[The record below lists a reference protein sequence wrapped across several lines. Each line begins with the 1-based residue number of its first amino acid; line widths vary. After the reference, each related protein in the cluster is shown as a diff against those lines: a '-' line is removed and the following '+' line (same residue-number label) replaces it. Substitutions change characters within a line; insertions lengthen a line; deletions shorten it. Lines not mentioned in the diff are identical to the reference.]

1 MTRLLVLVL
10 LLVQASAVRA
20 EIALADDRGRDLVL
34 QEPAQRIISLAPNL
48 TELLFAAGA
57 GARLVGAVALAYSD
71 FPAPTRRVAGVGDSS
86 AIDVERVVALKPDVV
101 LAWRSGNPS
110 ETIAK
115 LEQLG
120 VRVFVTEPGTLE
132 AIADEIER
140 FGRIAGT
147 DDVAG
152 KAAAQFRRDIA
163 ALRHDYQSRRPVS
176 VFYQVWHEPLM
187 TVNGKQVISAVIDLC
202 GGRNIFAGL
211 PALVPRVSLEAVL
224 AANPEAIVTASDRP
238 AAEALAN
245 WSNWQQLRAVRDGN
259 LVVIPS
265 DDISRP
271 TPRLLKGA
279 RRLCAQLERIRRA
292 DGPGQ

>member
-1 MTRLLVLVL
+1 MTRMLLVL
-10 LLVQASAVRA
+10 LLVQSAAVRA

-34 QEPAQRIISLAPNL
+34 QGPAQRIISLAPNL

-57 GARLVGAVALAYSD
+57 GARLVGTVAYSD
-71 FPAPTRRVAGVGDSS
+71 FPAPARRVARVGDSS

-101 LAWRSGNPS
+101 LAWRSGNPPG
-110 ETIAK
+110 TIAK

-132 AIADEIER
+132 AIADEIVL

-152 KAAAQFRRDIA
+152 KAAAQFRREIT
-163 ALRHDYQSRRPVS
+163 ALRHDYQGRRPVS

-187 TVNGKQVISAVIDLC
+187 TVNSKQVITEVIDLC

-224 AANPEAIVTASDRP
+224 AANPEAIVTASDQP

-245 WSNWQQLRAVRDGN
+245 WSNWQQLRAVRDAN
-259 LVVIPS
+259 LVVIPP

-271 TPRLLKGA
+271 TPRLLNGA
-279 RRLCAQLERIRRA
+279 RRLCAQLDRIRRE
-292 DGPGQ
+292 DDVRP

>member
-71 FPAPTRRVAGVGDSS
+71 FPAPARRVAGVGDSS

>member
-1 MTRLLVLVL
+1 MSRMLVLVL
-10 LLVQASAVRA
+10 LLVQAGAVRA
-20 EIALADDRGRDLVL
+20 EIALADDRGRDLIL
-34 QEPAQRIISLAPNL
+34 QGPAQRIVSLAPNL

-57 GARLVGAVALAYSD
+57 GARLVGTVAYSD
-71 FPAPTRRVAGVGDSS
+71 FPAPARRLVRVGDSS

-101 LAWRSGNPS
+101 LAWRSGNPPG
-110 ETIAK
+110 TIAK

-120 VRVFVTEPGTLE
+120 MRVFATEAGTLE
-132 AIADEIER
+132 AIADEIVL

-147 DDVAG
+147 EDTAA
-152 KAAAQFRRDIA
+152 KAATQFRRDIA
-163 ALRHDYQSRRPVS
+163 ALRHDYQGRRPVS

-202 GGRNIFAGL
+202 GGRNIFAAL

-238 AAEALAN
+238 VAEALAN
-245 WSNWQQLRAVRDGN
+245 WSAWKQLRAVRDGN
-259 LVVIPS
+259 LVVIPP

-271 TPRLLKGA
+271 TPRLLNGA
-279 RRLCAQLERIRRA
+279 RRLCAQLDRIRRA
-292 DGPGQ
+292 DELGP

>member
-1 MTRLLVLVL
+1 MTRILVLVL
-10 LLVQASAVRA
+10 LLVSAAAVHA

-34 QEPAQRIISLAPNL
+34 HGPAQRIVSLAPNL

-57 GARLVGAVALAYSD
+57 GARLVGTVAYSD
-71 FPAPTRRVAGVGDSS
+71 FPAAARRVVRVGDST

-101 LAWRSGNPS
+101 LAWRSGNPPG
-110 ETIAK
+110 TIAK

-120 VRVFVTEPGTLE
+120 VRVFVTESGTLE
-132 AIADEIER
+132 AIADEIVL

-147 DDVAG
+147 EDTAG
-152 KAAAQFRRDIA
+152 KAAAQFRREIT
-163 ALRHDYQSRRPVS
+163 ALRDDFQGRRTVS

-224 AANPEAIVTASDRP
+224 AANPEAIVTASDQP
-238 AAEALAN
+238 AAQALAN
-245 WSNWQQLRAVRDGN
+245 WSAWQQLRAVRDGN
-259 LVVIPS
+259 LVVIPP

-279 RRLCAQLERIRRA
+279 RRLCAQLERIRHAEDTR
-292 DGPGQ
+292 P

>member
-1 MTRLLVLVL
+1 MKCILALVL
-10 LLVQASAVRA
+10 LLVQMAAVRA

-34 QEPAQRIISLAPNL
+34 QGPAQRIVSLAPNL

-57 GARLVGAVALAYSD
+57 GARLVGTVAYSD
-71 FPAPTRRVAGVGDSS
+71 FPAPARRVARVGDSS

-101 LAWRSGNPS
+101 LAWRSGNPPG
-110 ETIAK
+110 TIAK

-132 AIADEIER
+132 AIADEIVL

-152 KAAAQFRRDIA
+152 KAAAQFRREIT
-163 ALRHDYQSRRPVS
+163 ALRHDYQGRRPVS

-187 TVNGKQVISAVIDLC
+187 TVNSKQVITEVIDLC

-245 WSNWQQLRAVRDGN
+245 WSNWQQLRAVRDAN
-259 LVVIPS
+259 LVVIPP

-271 TPRLLKGA
+271 TPRLLNGA
-279 RRLCAQLERIRRA
+279 RRLCAQLDRIRRE
-292 DGPGQ
+292 DDVRP

>member
-10 LLVQASAVRA
+10 LLLLVQATAVRA
-20 EIALADDRGRDLVL
+20 EIALADDRGRGLVL
-34 QEPAQRIISLAPNL
+34 REPAQRIVSLAPNL

-57 GARLVGAVALAYSD
+57 GARLVGTVAYSD
-71 FPAPTRRVAGVGDSS
+71 FPAPARRVARVGDST

-101 LAWRSGNPS
+101 LAWRSGNPPG
-110 ETIAK
+110 TIAK

-120 VRVFVTEPGTLE
+120 VRVFVTEPGTLG
-132 AIADEIER
+132 AIADEIVL

-147 DDVAG
+147 DDSAA
-152 KAAAQFRRDIA
+152 KAAIQFRREVA
-163 ALRHDYQSRRPVS
+163 ALRHDYQGRRPVS
-176 VFYQVWHEPLM
+176 VFYQVWYEPLM

-224 AANPEAIVTASDRP
+224 AANPEAIVTASDQP
-238 AAEALAN
+238 AAQALAD
-245 WSNWQQLRAVRDGN
+245 WSAWQQLRAVRDGN
-259 LVVIPS
+259 LVVIPP

-271 TPRLLKGA
+271 TPRLLNGA
-279 RRLCAQLERIRRA
+279 RRLCAQLDRIRRA
-292 DGPGQ
+292 DEQRP

>member
-1 MTRLLVLVL
+1 MTRMLLVL
-10 LLVQASAVRA
+10 LLVQSAAVRA

-34 QEPAQRIISLAPNL
+34 QGPAQRIISLAPNL

-57 GARLVGAVALAYSD
+57 GARLVGTVAYSD
-71 FPAPTRRVAGVGDSS
+71 FPAPARRVARVGDSS

-101 LAWRSGNPS
+101 LAWRSGNPPG
-110 ETIAK
+110 TIAK

-132 AIADEIER
+132 AIADEIVL

-152 KAAAQFRRDIA
+152 KAAAQFRREIT
-163 ALRHDYQSRRPVS
+163 ALRHDYQGRRPVS

-187 TVNGKQVISAVIDLC
+187 TVNSKQVITEVIDLC

-245 WSNWQQLRAVRDGN
+245 WSNWQQLRAVRDAN
-259 LVVIPS
+259 LVVIPP

-271 TPRLLKGA
+271 TPRLLNGA
-279 RRLCAQLERIRRA
+279 RRLCAQLDRIRRE
-292 DGPGQ
+292 DDVRP

>member
-1 MTRLLVLVL
+1 MTRMLLVL
-10 LLVQASAVRA
+10 LLVQSAAVRA

-34 QEPAQRIISLAPNL
+34 QGPAQRIISLAPNL

-57 GARLVGAVALAYSD
+57 GARLVGTVAYSD
-71 FPAPTRRVAGVGDSS
+71 FPAPARRVARVGDSS

-101 LAWRSGNPS
+101 LAWRSGNPPG
-110 ETIAK
+110 TIAK

-132 AIADEIER
+132 AIADEIVL

-152 KAAAQFRRDIA
+152 KAAAQFRREIT
-163 ALRHDYQSRRPVS
+163 ALRHDYQGRRPVS

-187 TVNGKQVISAVIDLC
+187 TVNSKQVITEVIDLC

-245 WSNWQQLRAVRDGN
+245 WSNWQQLRAVRDAN
-259 LVVIPS
+259 LVVIPP

-271 TPRLLKGA
+271 TPRLLNGA
-279 RRLCAQLERIRRA
+279 RRLCAQLDRIRRG
-292 DGPGQ
+292 DDVRP

>member
-1 MTRLLVLVL
+1 MTRLLVLIL
-10 LLVQASAVRA
+10 LLVQATGVRA
-20 EIALADDRGRDLVL
+20 EIALTDDRGRDLVL
-34 QEPAQRIISLAPNL
+34 QVPAQRIVSLAPNL

-57 GARLVGAVALAYSD
+57 GGRLVGTVAYSD
-71 FPAPTRRVAGVGDSS
+71 FPAPARRVARVGDST

-110 ETIAK
+110 GTLAK

-120 VRVFVTEPGTLE
+120 VRVFVTEPGTLA
-132 AIADEIER
+132 AIADEIVL

-147 DDVAG
+147 EDTAG
-152 KAAAQFRRDIA
+152 KAATQFRREIA
-163 ALRHDYQSRRPVS
+163 VLRHDYQGRRPVS

-238 AAEALAN
+238 AVQALAN
-245 WSNWQQLRAVRDGN
+245 WSAWQQLRAVRDDN

-279 RRLCAQLERIRRA
+279 RRLCMQLDRIRRA
-292 DGPGQ
+292 DAQSP

>member
-1 MTRLLVLVL
+1 MTRILVLVL
-10 LLVQASAVRA
+10 LLVQVAGVRA

-34 QEPAQRIISLAPNL
+34 QGPAQRIVSLAPNL

-57 GARLVGAVALAYSD
+57 GARLVGTVAYSD
-71 FPAPTRRVAGVGDSS
+71 FPAPARRVARVGDST

-101 LAWRSGNPS
+101 LAWRSGNPQG
-110 ETIAK
+110 TIAK

-120 VRVFVTEPGTLE
+120 VRVFVTEPGTLG
-132 AIADEIER
+132 AIADEIVL

-147 DDVAG
+147 EDVAG
-152 KAAAQFRRDIA
+152 KAATQFRREIA
-163 ALRHDYQSRRPVS
+163 ALRHDYQGRRPVS

-238 AAEALAN
+238 ATQSLAN
-245 WSNWQQLRAVRDGN
+245 WSAWQQLRAVHDGN
-259 LVVIPS
+259 LVVIPP

-292 DGPGQ
+292 DALRP

>member
-1 MTRLLVLVL
+1 MTRILVLVL
-10 LLVQASAVRA
+10 LLVSAVGVRA

-34 QEPAQRIISLAPNL
+34 QGPAQRIVSLAPNL

-57 GARLVGAVALAYSD
+57 GARLVGTVAYSD
-71 FPAPTRRVAGVGDSS
+71 FPAAARRVVRVGDST

-101 LAWRSGNPS
+101 LAWRSGNPPG
-110 ETIAK
+110 TITK

-120 VRVFVTEPGTLE
+120 VRVFVTEPGTLA
-132 AIADEIER
+132 AIADEIVL

-147 DDVAG
+147 EGTAG
-152 KAAAQFRRDIA
+152 KAAAQFRREIA
-163 ALRHDYQSRRPVS
+163 ALRHDYQGRRPVS

-211 PALVPRVSLEAVL
+211 SALVPRVSLEAVL
-224 AANPEAIVTASDRP
+224 AANPEAIVTASDRS
-238 AAEALAN
+238 AAQALAN
-245 WSNWQQLRAVRDGN
+245 WSAWQQLRAVRDGN
-259 LVVIPS
+259 LLVIPP

-279 RRLCAQLERIRRA
+279 RRLCAQLERIRHTDDVRR
-292 DGPGQ
+292 

>member
-1 MTRLLVLVL
+1 MTRLLMLVL
-10 LLVQASAVRA
+10 LLVQIAAVHA
-20 EIALADDRGRDLVL
+20 EIALADDRGWELVL
-34 QEPAQRIISLAPNL
+34 QGPAQRIVSLAPNL

-57 GARLVGAVALAYSD
+57 GARLVGTVAYSD
-71 FPAPTRRVAGVGDSS
+71 FPAPARRVVRVGDSS
-86 AIDVERVVALKPDVV
+86 AIDVERVMALKPDVV
-101 LAWRSGNPS
+101 LAWRSGNPPG
-110 ETIAK
+110 TITK

-120 VRVFVTEPGTLE
+120 LRVFVTEPGTLG
-132 AIADEIER
+132 AIADEIVA

-147 DDVAG
+147 EDVAG
-152 KAAAQFRRDIA
+152 KTAMQFRRDIA
-163 ALRHDYQSRRPVS
+163 ALRHDYQGRRKVS

-187 TVNGKQVISAVIDLC
+187 TVNGKQVISTVIDLC
-202 GGRNIFAGL
+202 RGRNIFAGL

-224 AANPEAIVTASDRP
+224 AANPEAIVTASDRS

-279 RRLCAQLERIRRA
+279 RRLCAQLDRIRRA
-292 DGPGQ
+292 DDGRP